1 MQKAVIF
8 NIDIPLQ
15 RMDNSLKN
23 KQQQELSGNTIN
35 YVLRH

>member
-1 MQKAVIF
+1 MQKAVTF

-23 KQQQELSGNTIN
+23 KQKQELSGNTIN
-35 YVLRH
+35 YMLTH